1 MTNRAEI
8 ERLLNQT
15 GRTLKGLP
23 TQDEYLDAQNYGVR
37 CEEIDKGLA
46 ANGFELTHPC
56 MFHQSDV
63 IELLVGAL
71 RDALEKPKNRPITK
85 QEILE
90 SIQVIPCVIEEKK
103 FGLTYADILQCSQWD
118 KKYYGMYN
126 AITSAVGVQKH
137 EIDNYG
143 KTWRCW
149 ASRPTDEEREAA
161 AWES

>member
-1 MTNRAEI
+1 MTDRAEI

-15 GRTLKGLP
+15 GRTLEGLP
-23 TQDEYLDAQNYGVR
+23 KVEIGYGSR
-37 CEEIDKGLA
+37 T
-46 ANGFELTHPC
+46 NGKT
-56 MFHQSDV
+56 MSIIKHQSDV

-71 RDALEKPKNRPITK
+71 RDALAMPKNRPITK

-126 AITSAVGVQKH
+126 AITSAVGIQKY
-137 EIDNYG
+137 EIDDYG

-149 ASRPTDEEREAA
+149 AIRPTDEEREAA